1 MKYLIISAISILGIM
16 ALSLRNTYSE
26 PSLEKIEERPSN
38 LEENADAEHTQFNV
52 YWYAGLAEV
61 SGYDLLQSRYGEIH
75 EGKAAMIFV
84 TEPFSKKKQVKLDNP
99 GQAGKDNT
107 SVLKLNSTR
116 KFLTGIYP
124 YSMMT
129 SVFSPVNSEKYQNA
143 LKVTLTG
150 QEWCG
155 HVFQQANLKGSKYS
169 VHGYSYFEAE
179 GDAAYNIEKSY
190 LEDELFNIVRINPD
204 LLPKGNF
211 EIVPSSVVSRFLHQ
225 DFKPYPATSTTE
237 TSIFNEVSVQKY
249 TLKYTHN
256 GRKLSIYYQAEFPH
270 AIEGWEDTARGI
282 GGQELTSKATRK
294 NTKKLAYWSLNNKEN
309 SNLHEELFQ

>member
-38 LEENADAEHTQFNV
+38 LEENADAEHTQFNE

-129 SVFSPVNSEKYQNA
+129 SVF
-143 LKVTLTG
+143 T
-150 QEWCG
+150 
-155 HVFQQANLKGSKYS
+155 GSKPAT
-169 VHGYSYFEAE
+169 V
-179 GDAAYNIEKSY
+179 AANAATVLTKTSR
-190 LEDELFNIVRINPD
+190 LVRMVI
-204 LLPKGNF
+204 
-211 EIVPSSVVSRFLHQ
+211 ISTSRPSSRR
-225 DFKPYPATSTTE
+225 D
-237 TSIFNEVSVQKY
+237 
-249 TLKYTHN
+249 
-256 GRKLSIYYQAEFPH
+256 PH
-270 AIEGWEDTARGI
+270 AP
-282 GGQELTSKATRK
+282 
-294 NTKKLAYWSLNNKEN
+294 
-309 SNLHEELFQ
+309 